1 MAVMLMLRV
10 LIQSPMVMIITL
22 LFKWFLCIVF
32 ARVDLF
38 GAILLIVC
46 HISQTHSNP
55 FLRRCYWFH
64 SSFMYIIIVLYLH
77 VCSLHSMFLTSPHTP
92 FPLKRRAHFYSNLK
106 HVNAIPF
113 RFKLRPAVTTIAM
126 RKFNKLNPVIRS
138 QWNAWLPSAD
148 DTEVKMKWIKNE

>member
-1 MAVMLMLRV
+1 MGRHNDSVFKHETVYIARHSSKWMAVMLMLMLRV

-55 FLRRCYWFH
+55 FLRRYYWFY

-77 VCSLHSMFLTSPHTP
+77 VCSLHSMFLTSPNTHTLS
-92 FPLKRRAHFYSNLK
+92 FETARTFLFE
-106 HVNAIPF
+106 
-113 RFKLRPAVTTIAM
+113 FKACQCHSISIQVTTSSYY
-126 RKFNKLNPVIRS
+126 NC
-138 QWNAWLPSAD
+138 NA
-148 DTEVKMKWIKNE
+148 KI